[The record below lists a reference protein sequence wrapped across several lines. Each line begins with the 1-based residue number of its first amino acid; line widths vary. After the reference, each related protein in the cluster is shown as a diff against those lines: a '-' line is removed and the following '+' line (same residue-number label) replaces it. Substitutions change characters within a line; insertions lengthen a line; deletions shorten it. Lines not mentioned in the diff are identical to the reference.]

1 MPKLYLS
8 PSAQAFTRYVGGG
21 PEEYYMTLIAAA
33 MQPYLTARGIE
44 FDRND
49 PQQPLSQIISDANGQ
64 AYDLHLAIHSNAS
77 PQGQEG
83 KNTGVQ
89 IYYYPTSTRG
99 KRFADLIEKS
109 YKPIYREPMNVRTI
123 PSANLAELKRTKA
136 PAVLIET
143 AFHDNRD
150 DATWI
155 RSNIDTIARALSQAV
170 AEYLG
175 VPFKEMMQR

>member
-1 MPKLYLS
+1 M
-8 PSAQAFTRYVGGG
+8 
-21 PEEYYMTLIAAA
+21 
-33 MQPYLTARGIE
+33 
-44 FDRND
+44 
-49 PQQPLSQIISDANGQ
+49 
-64 AYDLHLAIHSNAS
+64 
-77 PQGQEG
+77 
-83 KNTGVQ
+83 Q

-143 AFHDNRD
+143 AFHDNRG

-155 RSNIDTIARALSQAV
+155 RSNIDTIVCALSQAV

-175 VPFKEMMQR
+175 VPFKEMMLK